1 MTSRSRTDGRS
12 LSALRVALWG
22 AVGLQAVLL
31 TARFA
36 FELQLAGDG
45 SDPSHGIE
53 VAVAE
58 LIAMAAFP
66 AVGVVIL
73 RRRPTS
79 VVGWLFCV
87 VNIGL
92 VSNTTVRAYAHLGL
106 AEPGSVP
113 VPEAVVWLYTWPGFV
128 SFAFYVLLLLLFP
141 DGRFPSPSWRVVG
154 RVTVACMLVAALL
167 AATAPG
173 RIDQSLGLALDNP
186 FGVGGTGLGS
196 LHYEAST
203 LGYPIGLLLILA
215 GLGSV
220 AQRYRRSVGIERLQ
234 IKWFAT
240 AAIVW
245 AVLLAAFLA
254 VAFRYPSWD
263 FPLWARGVEVTAH
276 LGAALFP
283 VAAGVAILRYRLYDI
298 DRIISRTLS
307 YGLLTA
313 VLVGVYAAG
322 VVGLGGLLR
331 SLGGGSG
338 DLVVAAST
346 LAVAAL
352 FGPARRRIQSLVD
365 RRFNRA
371 RYDGRQIVEEFTQWL
386 RDEVDLTTVRDAL
399 ASTAD
404 AAMQPRT
411 VGVWLPPEREVVR

>member
-1 MTSRSRTDGRS
+1 MTRRRRPDGRTPP
-12 LSALRVALWG
+12 ALRAALWAG
-22 AVGLQAVLL
+22 VGIQAVLL
-31 TARFA
+31 LVRFA
-36 FELQLAGDG
+36 VELRLPHDGAG
-45 SDPSHGIE
+45 PSRGIE

-66 AVGVVIL
+66 VVGAVIL

-79 VVGWLFCV
+79 AVGWLFCV

-92 VSNTTVRAYAHLGL
+92 VTSTTVGAYVHLGL

-113 VPEAVVWLYTWPGFV
+113 VPEWVVWLYTWPGFA

-141 DGRFPSPSWRVVG
+141 DGRFLSPRWRLVG
-154 RVTVACMLVAALL
+154 RVTVACMAVAALL
-167 AATAPG
+167 AAIAPG
-173 RIDQSLGLALDNP
+173 RIDPSLGIALDNP
-186 FGVGGTGLGS
+186 FGVGGSAVGPL
-196 LHYEAST
+196 LHEVST

-215 GLGSV
+215 GLGSAV
-220 AQRYRRSVGIERLQ
+220 QRYRRSTGIERLQ
-234 IKWFAT
+234 LTWFAT

-254 VAFRYPSWD
+254 VAVRYPSWD
-263 FPLWARGVEVTAH
+263 FPFWAKGVEVAAN

-298 DRIISRTLS
+298 DRIISRTVS
-307 YGLLTA
+307 YALLTA

-331 SLGGGSG
+331 SLGGGGG

-371 RYDGRQIVEEFTQWL
+371 RYDARQIVEEFTQWL
-386 RDEVDLTTVRDAL
+386 RDEVDLAAVREAL
-399 ASTAD
+399 ATTAGS
-404 AAMQPRT
+404 AVQPRS